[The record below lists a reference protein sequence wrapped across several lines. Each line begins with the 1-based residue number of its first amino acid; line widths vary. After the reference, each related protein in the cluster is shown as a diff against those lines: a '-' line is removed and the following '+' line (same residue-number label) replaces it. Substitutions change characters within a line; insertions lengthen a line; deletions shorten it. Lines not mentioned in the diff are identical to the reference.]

1 MFIKN
6 KMKKSKIIELIFVAG
21 IVAACSNNKEPQ
33 SKMHIRGDS
42 TSSYTT
48 NRGFGYYHLIP
59 FGFMY
64 GMNRYSHG
72 GYESNQFSSKASPRI
87 SRGGFGGSTR
97 VGG

>member
-1 MFIKN
+1 
-6 KMKKSKIIELIFVAG
+6 MKKSKIIKLIFVAG
-21 IVAACSNNKEPQ
+21 IVSACSNNNDWESSSK

-42 TSSYTT
+42 TSKYTT
-48 NRGFGYYHLIP
+48 NHGFGYYHLIP

-72 GYESNQFSSKASPRI
+72 GYESNQFSSKASSKI
-87 SRGGFGGSTR
+87 SRGGFGSSTR

>member
-1 MFIKN
+1 
-6 KMKKSKIIELIFVAG
+6 MKKTKIIELIFVAG
-21 IVAACSNNKEPQ
+21 MVSACSNKNDGWESASQ
-33 SKMHIRGDS
+33 SRMHIRGDS
-42 TSSYTT
+42 TSKYTT

-72 GYESNQFSSKASPRI
+72 GYESKQFSSKASPRI

>member
-1 MFIKN
+1 
-6 KMKKSKIIELIFVAG
+6 MKKTKIIELIFVAG
-21 IVAACSNNKEPQ
+21 MVTACS
-33 SKMHIRGDS
+33 SKNDDWESSSQNRMHIRGDS
-42 TSSYTT
+42 TSKYTT
-48 NRGFGYYHLIP
+48 SHGFGYYHLIP

-72 GYESNQFSSKASPRI
+72 GYESKQFSSKASPKI